1 MDTYPTEK
9 MARMTV
15 ANAKPAGVPMPLP
28 YPTDSGVLKSIAEIG
43 AAPVTVRKRTP
54 ARPTAPPCNFCTS
67 SRSETSTLS
76 ICDHPLMAR
85 GFHAF
90 HLSLLRALTGMGIC
104 PG

>member
-15 ANAKPAGVPMPLP
+15 ANAKPAGVPMPFP

-54 ARPTAPPCNFCTS
+54 ARPTAPPC
-67 SRSETSTLS
+67 R
-76 ICDHPLMAR
+76 
-85 GFHAF
+85 
-90 HLSLLRALTGMGIC
+90 
-104 PG
+104 